1 MPERPGLRGKDIMET
16 DMESENR
23 IGISDIENSLRGKAA
38 MENFLSGYNCTQAVA
53 LAFSD
58 LLDIDKGLLLR
69 MSSSFGGGMG
79 RLREVCGTVSGM
91 FLVAGMLYGYEDPKA
106 FEEKAAHYGRIQEL
120 AARFREQQGSIVC
133 RELLGLTVKRDDPV
147 PEQRTPEYY
156 QKRPCPQLAGLAA
169 TILEQF
175 IAENP
180 Y

>member
-1 MPERPGLRGKDIMET
+1 MET
-16 DMESENR
+16 GAGSENR
-23 IGISDIENSLRGKAA
+23 INISDTELSPRGKAA

-58 LLDIDKGLLLR
+58 LLDMDQSMLLR

-91 FLVAGMLYGYEDPKA
+91 FLVAGILYGYEDPKA
-106 FEEKAAHYGRIQEL
+106 FEEKAEHYGRIQEL
-120 AARFREQQGSIVC
+120 AARFREKQGSIVC
-133 RELLGLTVKRDDPV
+133 RELLGLSVKRDDPV